1 MTFRTLTFMLAGL
14 AMLGPFATDAYLPS
28 FHSIGSEFQVSQGMV
43 QQTLSLYLTCFALMS
58 LFYGT
63 LSDSF
68 GRRPVIIGSLVL
80 FGIGSV
86 GAMLA
91 PSFGWL
97 LFFRGLQGCSAGA
110 GRVVGQAIVR
120 DRYHGAEAQRLF
132 ANITMVFSL
141 APAIAP
147 ILGGYLNNLIGWR
160 SNFGLLAIFSVMLI
174 VASWRKLPE
183 TLPEPRRQP
192 FRLKVIVGNYAH
204 ALRQPPFVLAIL
216 AVGFAFSGFALYIS
230 SAASFIITIL
240 GLSETSFGW
249 LFIPFITGM
258 VSGSMVNSRYAEK
271 LAPETM
277 IHYGQ
282 IAIAL
287 GAFTNFA
294 YNAFFVATVPWAV
307 LPIFIY
313 AFGLSLALPGMT
325 VVTLGTFPTMRG
337 MASSLQSFVQM
348 TIFALVSGMVA
359 PLLFHDPLL
368 LALGMAVGAAL
379 SIVLWRASVRY
390 AARYAS
396 PPPA

>member
-1 MTFRTLTFMLAGL
+1 MNFRTLTFMLAGL

-28 FHSIGSEFQVSQGMV
+28 FHSIGSEFEVSQAMV

-147 ILGGYLNNLIGWR
+147 VLGGYLNNLSGWR
-160 SNFGLLAIFSVMLI
+160 SVFALLTLVSILLI
-174 VASWRKLPE
+174 VASLRKLPE
-183 TLPEPRRQP
+183 TLPANRRQP
-192 FRLKVIVGNYAH
+192 FRLRVIVANYLH
-204 ALRQPPFVLAIL
+204 AMRQPSFVLAIL

-230 SAASFIITIL
+230 SAASFIMNIL
-240 GLSETSFGW
+240 GLSETAFGW
-249 LFIPFITGM
+249 LFIPFILGM
-258 VSGSMVNSRYAEK
+258 VSGSMVNSRFAEK
-271 LAPETM
+271 LAPATM

-282 IAIAL
+282 ATIAL
-287 GAFTNFA
+287 GALSNVL
-294 YNAFFVATVPWAV
+294 YNAFFVPSVPWAV
-307 LPIFIY
+307 LPIFVY

-325 VVTLGTFPTMRG
+325 VVTLGTFPSMRG

-348 TIFALVSGMVA
+348 TIFALISGTIA
-359 PLLFHDPLL
+359 PLLFHDALL
-368 LALGMAVGAAL
+368 LALGMVCGALL
-379 SIVLWRASVRY
+379 SIVLWQASRMLGQG
-390 AARYAS
+390 
-396 PPPA
+396 PDGT

>member
-1 MTFRTLTFMLAGL
+1 MSFRTLTFMLAGL

-28 FHSIGSEFQVSQGMV
+28 FHSIGSEFEVSQAMV

-91 PSFGWL
+91 PTFGWL

-147 ILGGYLNNLIGWR
+147 VLGGYLNNLSGWR
-160 SNFGLLAIFSVMLI
+160 SVFGLLTIVSILLI
-174 VASWRKLPE
+174 VASLRKLPE
-183 TLPEPRRQP
+183 TLPENRRQP
-192 FRLKVIVGNYAH
+192 FRLRVIVANYLH
-204 ALRQPPFVLAIL
+204 AMRQPSFVLAIL

-230 SAASFIITIL
+230 SAASFIMNIL
-240 GLSETSFGW
+240 GMSETAFGW
-249 LFIPFITGM
+249 LFIPFILGM
-258 VSGSMVNSRYAEK
+258 VSGSMINSRFAEK
-271 LAPETM
+271 LAPATM
-277 IHYGQ
+277 IHCGQ
-282 IAIAL
+282 AAIAL
-287 GAFTNFA
+287 GALSNVL
-294 YNAFFVATVPWAV
+294 YNAFFVPSVPWAV

-325 VVTLGTFPTMRG
+325 VVTLGTFPSMRG

-348 TIFALVSGMVA
+348 TIFALISGTIA
-359 PLLFHDPLL
+359 PLLFHDAML
-368 LALGMAVGAAL
+368 LALGMAGGATL
-379 SIVLWRASVRY
+379 SIVLWWASRTLGQ
-390 AARYAS
+390 APHGA
-396 PPPA
+396 

>member
-1 MTFRTLTFMLAGL
+1 MNFRTLTFMLAGL

-28 FHSIGSEFQVSQGMV
+28 FHSIGSEFEVSQAMV

-91 PSFGWL
+91 PTFGWL

-147 ILGGYLNNLIGWR
+147 VLGGYLNNLSGWR
-160 SNFGLLAIFSVMLI
+160 SVFGLLTIVSILLI
-174 VASWRKLPE
+174 VASLRKLPE
-183 TLPEPRRQP
+183 TLPENRRQP
-192 FRLKVIVGNYAH
+192 FRLRVIVANYLH
-204 ALRQPPFVLAIL
+204 AMRQPSFVLAIL

-230 SAASFIITIL
+230 SAASFIMNIL
-240 GLSETSFGW
+240 GMSETAFGW
-249 LFIPFITGM
+249 LFIPFILGM
-258 VSGSMVNSRYAEK
+258 VSGSMINSRFAEK
-271 LAPETM
+271 LAPATM
-277 IHYGQ
+277 IHCGQ
-282 IAIAL
+282 AAIAL
-287 GAFTNFA
+287 GALSNVL
-294 YNAFFVATVPWAV
+294 YNAFFVPSVPWAV

-325 VVTLGTFPTMRG
+325 VVTLGTFPSMRG

-348 TIFALVSGMVA
+348 TIFALISGTIA
-359 PLLFHDPLL
+359 PLLFHDAML
-368 LALGMAVGAAL
+368 LALGMAGGATL
-379 SIVLWRASVRY
+379 SIVLWWASRTLGQ
-390 AARYAS
+390 APHGA
-396 PPPA
+396 